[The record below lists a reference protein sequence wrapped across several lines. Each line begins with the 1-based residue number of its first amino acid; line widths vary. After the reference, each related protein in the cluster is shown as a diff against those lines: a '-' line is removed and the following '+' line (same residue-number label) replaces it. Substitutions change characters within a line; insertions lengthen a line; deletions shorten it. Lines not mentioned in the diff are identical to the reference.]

1 MTATNDDAD
10 RALAAHVS
18 GVLRH
23 IWDPIGMGMEG
34 PPDEYDR
41 YIPGI
46 VALLH
51 GRTAHET
58 AIAEHLIRIETLE
71 MRLSPRTRVRS
82 TSTRAARALLGL
94 RDACLDAPHVLV
106 AQIISWNGLHC
117 IWIFRRSDG
126 LHNYQHA
133 VFRSENDENGE
144 YGWWADAGEGRPG
157 LFSTATAAEAEARAT
172 IGWLRTCDG

>member
-23 IWDPIGMGMEG
+23 IWDPIGMRTEG
-34 PPDEYDR
+34 PRDAYDR

-46 VALLH
+46 VALLR
-51 GRTAHET
+51 GRSAYET
-58 AIAEHLIRIETLE
+58 AIVEHLIRIENLE
-71 MRLSPRTRVRS
+71 MRLSARTRVMS

-94 RDACLDAPHVLV
+94 REACLEAPHTLV
-106 AQIISWNGLHC
+106 AQIISRDGQHC

-126 LHNYQHA
+126 LHSYQHA
-133 VFRSENDENGE
+133 LFQSENDENGE
-144 YGWWADAGEGRPG
+144 YSWWADARDGRPG
-157 LFSTATAAEAEARAT
+157 LFATATAAEAEARAI